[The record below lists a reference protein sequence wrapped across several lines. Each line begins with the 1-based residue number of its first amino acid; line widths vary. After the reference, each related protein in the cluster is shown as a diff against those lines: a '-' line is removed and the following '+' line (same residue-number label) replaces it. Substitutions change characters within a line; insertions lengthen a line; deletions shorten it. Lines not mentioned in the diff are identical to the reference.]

1 MLDTKRTRHKY
12 YPLISMLIFQKDIGY
27 QSQNYFACT
36 VSMYVFVCVN
46 VCTVNN
52 DTYITSSVVR
62 RPRSNDTRVP
72 KGKPNTQILVSKY
85 HSPINNLKKNKN
97 KINKK
102 LKLKKK
108 EKEKQNLAPRRN
120 GWHGD
125 GTKKSWN
132 TLYCQKVRNYTKNYA
147 DMSNEHKHQPEG
159 KHTRQRWDS

>member
-108 EKEKQNLAPRRN
+108 RKRKTKPGSSKKWLTWGWYQKILEYFVLSESKELY
-120 GWHGD
+120 
-125 GTKKSWN
+125 KKLCGHVKW
-132 TLYCQKVRNYTKNYA
+132 T
-147 DMSNEHKHQPEG
+147 
-159 KHTRQRWDS
+159 